1 MTRSYATV
9 IVVMALAAGVAAQQD
24 KKNDAAPTVSGVW
37 QMNVQGDHV
46 IPIGMELKQD
56 GENVTGTILMP
67 TQHIGQ
73 RKEISLEGKL
83 VDGTLTLSGTAE
95 GASEETA
102 KLEIAA
108 KLEKDGTMTGTLS
121 VGKHRAP
128 WTAERLGR

>member
-1 MTRSYATV
+1 MKRMRAIV
-9 IVVMALAAGVAAQQD
+9 IAVVGLSVSVAAQQD
-24 KKNDAAPTVSGVW
+24 KKTEATPSVAGVW

-56 GENVTGTILMP
+56 GEKVTGTILMP

-73 RKEISLEGKL
+73 RKEVSLAGEFVDGSLE
-83 VDGTLTLSGTAE
+83 LSGTAE

-102 KLEIAA
+102 RLKITA

-121 VGKHRAP
+121 AGNHSAP

>member
-1 MTRSYATV
+1 MKRLRAIV
-9 IVVMALAAGVAAQQD
+9 IAVVGLAVGVGAQHD
-24 KKNDAAPTVSGVW
+24 KKTDAAPKVSGVW

-83 VDGTLTLSGTAE
+83 VDGTLALSGTAE

-108 KLEKDGTMTGTLS
+108 TLEKDGTMIGTLS
-121 VGKHRAP
+121 AGKHSAR